1 MTRLPTQSHQNLRE
15 PDDIGES
22 DSEGLAE
29 QQGLS
34 IGNPQ
39 ATVIGFRRL
48 ASAEVLRSSTQGKT
62 SLLRL
67 DIISGIVLG
76 CGVIRARSKAGAAR
90 RYGSHESISH
100 ADRGSNGH
108 RY

>member
-1 MTRLPTQSHQNLRE
+1 MGYRTDVDWAESMAFETLVFNALHHYTRL
-15 PDDIGES
+15 G
-22 DSEGLAE
+22 GA
-29 QQGLS
+29 
-34 IGNPQ
+34 
-39 ATVIGFRRL
+39 
-48 ASAEVLRSSTQGKT
+48 ASSCVSTQGKG

-76 CGVIRARSKAGAAR
+76 CGVVRARSKAGAAR

-108 RY
+108 RS